1 MLRRR
6 ASRTTARASTEAM
19 AAWAKPSVSC
29 VWKSDLSTQHLRRF
43 SILNEATGFQKG
55 NPVAHA
61 ARLVAIMCDHH
72 AGQRCVLNQ
81 AANQLFDAHLR
92 LLIERRCRLVEQ
104 QDLGTIAQLIC
115 SLVKDTSLTCVM
127 VT

>member
-6 ASRTTARASTEAM
+6 ASRTTARASTEAI

-43 SILNEATGFQKG
+43 SILNEATRFQKS

-61 ARLVAIMCDHH
+61 ARLVTIVGDHH
-72 AGQRCVLNQ
+72 AGQACVINQ
-81 AANQLFDAHLR
+81 AANQLFDAR
-92 LLIERRCRLVEQ
+92 LCLLVERRCRLVEQ
-104 QDLGTIAQLIC
+104 QDLR
-115 SLVKDTSLTCVM
+115 M
-127 VT
+127 VLQ